1 MKMLKKIAREDNFLS
16 LTGNLVIAILGISGF
31 ALLARSLSLD
41 VFGEWVLFVTGGS
54 FVEMF
59 RFESFHMYGIIG
71 SAVITGVV
79 LLQLS
84 KRFKMNTTE
93 GNPIALPEKA
103 KQYKKALFGGS
114 IFGQVILFYHFVE
127 VFLQG
132 TADNDKPRGQVSHSK
147 TSSSNEDLFLYPG
160 CR

>member
-1 MKMLKKIAREDNFLS
+1 MKAIKFLFTGIFFGIV
-16 LTGNLVIAILGISGF
+16 LTKSEAVSWYRI
-31 ALLARSLSLD
+31 
-41 VFGEWVLFVTGGS
+41 
-54 FVEMF
+54 VEMF

-71 SAVITGVV
+71 SAVITGIV

-114 IFGQVILFYHFVE
+114 IFGLGWALAGACPGPMFILFGAGYYIISIVILASLLGTFVYGL
-127 VFLQG
+127 VAYKL
-132 TADNDKPRGQVSHSK
+132 P
-147 TSSSNEDLFLYPG
+147 
-160 CR
+160 

>member
-1 MKMLKKIAREDNFLS
+1 MKAIKFLFTGIFFGIV
-16 LTGNLVIAILGISGF
+16 LTKSEAVSWYRI
-31 ALLARSLSLD
+31 
-41 VFGEWVLFVTGGS
+41 
-54 FVEMF
+54 VEMF

-114 IFGQVILFYHFVE
+114 IFGLGWALAGVCPGPMFILFGAGYYNISIVLLASLLGTFVYGL
-127 VFLQG
+127 VAHKL
-132 TADNDKPRGQVSHSK
+132 P
-147 TSSSNEDLFLYPG
+147 
-160 CR
+160 